1 LKPFRN
7 YNELAQV
14 IYDTCII
21 TDPWI
26 DGKERFSTEP
36 VILSHSFYKKL
47 CTAAE
52 KIGALYDEFTHI
64 VWNHPNILDEYFNLT
79 PYQKLMW
86 LSSNG
91 DWHGIARMDLFE
103 LEDGR
108 IQVCEM
114 NSDTPSG
121 EAEAVL
127 LNNIFEKYYPSLE
140 NPNKNFKDDFCS
152 MILYMFNSS
161 TCELDRPTIGIVYPT
176 EMPEDLSMIS
186 LYESWFNDISAEV
199 ILGSPY
205 NLRLL
210 KNHELALFDTKVDI
224 LFRHYKTDWWGERL
238 NIWIDEEEVPDPEPL
253 DYQLR
258 IILDAS
264 LTGNLVIINPFGS
277 VLTQNKLS
285 LSFFWEN
292 MELFSKES
300 INTIKEYIPETYK
313 LSNRINSENS
323 KNDWV
328 LKSDYGCEGDEVI
341 IGPYVSDDIWKE
353 SLEKAIPEHWI
364 LQKFF
369 NAKKNKDGLISN
381 YGIYLIGGKPS
392 GIFTRLSNGGTDYH
406 AITAATF
413 INN

>member
-1 LKPFRN
+1 
-7 YNELAQV
+7 
-14 IYDTCII
+14 
-21 TDPWI
+21 
-26 DGKERFSTEP
+26 
-36 VILSHSFYKKL
+36 
-47 CTAAE
+47 
-52 KIGALYDEFTHI
+52 
-64 VWNHPNILDEYFNLT
+64 
-79 PYQKLMW
+79 M
-86 LSSNG
+86 
-91 DWHGIARMDLFE
+91 
-103 LEDGR
+103 
-108 IQVCEM
+108 
-114 NSDTPSG
+114 
-121 EAEAVL
+121 
-127 LNNIFEKYYPSLE
+127 
-140 NPNKNFKDDFCS
+140 FK
-152 MILYMFNSS
+152 SS
-161 TCELDRPTIGIVYPT
+161 TCELNRPTIGIVYPT

-210 KNHELALFDTKVDI
+210 KNHELALFDTKIDI

-238 NIWIDEEEVPDPEPL
+238 NVWIDEEELPDPEPL

-264 LTGNLVIINPFGS
+264 LTGNVVIINPFGS

-300 INTIKEYIPETYK
+300 ISTIREYIPETYK
-313 LSNRINSENS
+313 LSNRITLENS

-341 IGPYVSDDIWKE
+341 IGPYVKDEIWKE
-353 SLEKAIPEHWI
+353 SLEKAIPEHWV

-369 NAKKNKDGLISN
+369 NAKKNKDGLIPN
-381 YGIYLIGGKPS
+381 YGVYLIGGKPS

-406 AITAATF
+406 SITAATF